1 MIKNLTDKKHIAVL
15 IISVFLAAFLSGC
28 AEFDVAEEGAQEQ
41 QKPATVDGCLKAA
54 LYADADA
61 IVEAKA
67 REQSPN
73 DKILYLF
80 DKGSIQQIM
89 GNYKESTKYLHDAET
104 LIDTLY
110 TKSVSAEVSSF
121 FTNDLSLPYEGED
134 FEQVMVNVIKAL
146 NFMYQGDFSGAR
158 VEVKKTN
165 NRLLQISDKM
175 EGKNEYKEDAF
186 ARYISAFCYEANGEL
201 NDAYIDYKKSFEAYE
216 QYNANYG
223 TAIPDVI
230 KKDLLRLSEA
240 LHFTEQYGA
249 YKEKFGFMPYTKQA
263 DMKGKGEVLLIIY
276 DGQAPDK
283 LDNGE
288 ATPYFKD
295 KGSYVSSVEVTTEE
309 DKTYMS
315 YVSEDI
321 TQIAIK
327 NLAQKMD
334 LIQAK
339 NLARGAVKE
348 IAGEVAKQGIK
359 EVLKNVP
366 FGDMFGGMVVDA
378 AKQASE
384 LADTRSWKILPGRFQ
399 LVRFPALGAQ
409 QVKVKMFLKDGSQR
423 EKIIKVKLK
432 AGAKKA
438 IPVYCFQ

>member
-1 MIKNLTDKKHIAVL
+1 MTKNTTNKKHIIVL
-15 IISVFLAAFLSGC
+15 VISALLAAFLSGC
-28 AEFDVAEEGAQEQ
+28 AEFDVAEEGAQNA
-41 QKPATVDGCLKAA
+41 KPTTVDGCLKAA

-61 IVEAKA
+61 IVEAGPA
-67 REQSPN
+67 AQSKN

-80 DKGSIQQIM
+80 DKGSIQQIL
-89 GNYKESTKYLHDAET
+89 GNYKESEKYLHQAEE

-121 FTNDLSLPYEGED
+121 LSNDLALPYEGED
-134 FEQVMVNVIKAL
+134 FEQVMVNVIKSL
-146 NFMYQGDFSGAR
+146 DYMYQGDFEGAR

-186 ARYISAFCYEANGEL
+186 ARYISAFCYEATGEL
-201 NDAYIDYKKSFEAYE
+201 NDAYIDYKKALEAYE
-216 QYNANYG
+216 QYSANYG
-223 TAIPDVI
+223 TPVPDVI
-230 KKDLLRLSEA
+230 KKDLLRLSES
-240 LHFTEQYGA
+240 LHFPEQYDS

-263 DMKGKGEVLLIIY
+263 DMKGKGEVLLVIY

-295 KGSYVSSVEVTTEE
+295 RGSYVNSVEVTTEE
-309 DKTYMS
+309 DKTYIS
-315 YVSEDI
+315 YVSEDV

-348 IAGEVAKQGIK
+348 VVGEVAKQGLK

-366 FGDMFGGMVVDA
+366 FGDMFGGMIVDA

-384 LADTRSWKILPGRFQ
+384 LADTRSWKTLPGRFQ
-399 LVRFPALGAQ
+399 LVRFPVSGAQ
-409 QVKVKMFLKDGSQR
+409 QVKLRMYMKDGSQR